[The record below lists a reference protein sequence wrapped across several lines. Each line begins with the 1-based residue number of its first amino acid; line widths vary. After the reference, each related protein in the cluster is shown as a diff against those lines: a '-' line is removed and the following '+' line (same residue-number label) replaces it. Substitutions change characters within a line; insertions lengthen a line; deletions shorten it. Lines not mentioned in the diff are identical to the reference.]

1 MTATIPRATVDTATE
16 KPLLRGVSH
25 QWGALVFAVLGVAL
39 VIAAAPDARIGT
51 AIYVLCLVAMLTT
64 SAVYHRVPWGE
75 VGSAR
80 MRKADHTGIFL
91 AIAGTYTPICVSGLD
106 GSLRWVILGLVWTL
120 AAIGIL
126 LEWLPFRPPKGY
138 VTAVYVTL
146 GWVAVI
152 GVPALWDGLGLV
164 GVLLL
169 AAGGLLYTVGAFVH
183 AFRWPD
189 PWPRVFGFHEIWHL
203 FVLAAAAM
211 HFACVAL
218 VVLP

>member
-25 QWGALVFAVLGVAL
+25 QWGALVFGVLGVAL
-39 VIAAAPDARIGT
+39 VVAAAPGARIGT

-64 SAVYHRVPWGE
+64 SAVYHRVPWGA

-120 AAIGIL
+120 AAIGIVM
-126 LEWLPFRPPKGY
+126 EWLPFRPPKGY

-152 GVPALWDGLGLV
+152 GVPALWDGLGLL
-164 GVLLL
+164 GVSLL
-169 AAGGLLYTVGAFVH
+169 AAGGVLYTVGAFVH

>member
-1 MTATIPRATVDTATE
+1 MTATIPRAGLEPAIE

-25 QWGALVFAVLGVAL
+25 QWGAVVFAMLGIAL
-39 VIAAAPDARIGT
+39 VVAAAPAARVGA
-51 AIYVLCLVAMLTT
+51 AIYVACLVAMLTT

-75 VGSAR
+75 RASAQ

-91 AIAGTYTPICVSGLD
+91 AIAGTYTPICISGLE
-106 GSLRWVILGLVWTL
+106 GTLRWVLLGLVWTL
-120 AAIGIL
+120 AALGIL

-152 GVPALWDGLGLV
+152 GLPALWKGVGLA
-164 GVLLL
+164 GVALL
-169 AAGGLLYTVGAFVH
+169 AAGGVLYTVGAFVH

-189 PWPRVFGFHEIWHL
+189 PWPRVFGFHEIWHA